1 MRMDQWQYTP
11 APEITFPSVANEFD
25 NSYDP
30 ALDAV
35 LQWEPPHSISVAPV
49 EQPSELFPQ
58 HSSSRE
64 APFLSRPA
72 PVPIFPVTPP
82 DPSPASHADP
92 SWAPPPPP
100 PPPPPAAAPPPSSD
114 FMRQDNTRLRNGN
127 EQLRDEVEALRRR
140 QDEARGRLRPLES
153 SLQEL
158 LYLPA
163 VQGGGAGVTG
173 RLFAVLDEM
182 MAVSRVLSFGGGK
195 G

>member
-1 MRMDQWQYTP
+1 MM
-11 APEITFPSVANEFD
+11 NEF
-25 NSYDP
+25 NNEYDP
-30 ALDAV
+30 ALEAV

-49 EQPSELFPQ
+49 EQPTDPFPQ

-64 APFLSRPA
+64 APSLSRPA
-72 PVPIFPVTPP
+72 PIPIFPVTPP
-82 DPSPASHADP
+82 NPSPPSQVDP
-92 SWAPPPPP
+92 SWAHHPHPPPPP
-100 PPPPPAAAPPPSSD
+100 PAAAAAPPPSSD
-114 FMRQDNTRLRNGN
+114 FMRQDNTRLRTGN

-140 QDEARGRLRPLES
+140 QDEARSRLRPLES

-163 VQGGGAGVTG
+163 VQSGGAGVTG

-182 MAVSRVLSFGGGK
+182 MAVSRILSFGGGK